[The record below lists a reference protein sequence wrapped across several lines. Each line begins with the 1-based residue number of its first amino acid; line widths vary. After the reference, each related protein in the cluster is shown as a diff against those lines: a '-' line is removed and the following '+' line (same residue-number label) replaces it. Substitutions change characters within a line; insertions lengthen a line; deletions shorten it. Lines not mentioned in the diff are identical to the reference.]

1 MYRISIIGAGNVAF
15 RFALAFQAAGHII
28 NCVCSRSFDKADKV
42 VRALK
47 KHKSDAVAVTDY
59 SLIPESDILVI
70 AVSDSAI
77 AGVAEKVKEISTRF
91 KLVVHTSG
99 ATEIKV
105 LSDAGISNCGVFYP
119 LMTLS
124 MNKDLD
130 IRMVPFL
137 LESKSEEG
145 KEILSSLATS
155 LKAEYNFYS
164 SQKRLQMHT
173 SAVFATNFINY
184 MLSMAYDIAHPDFT
198 FLLPSAIETVRKA
211 FLHTPSKAQTGPA
224 LRRDMETLNKHI
236 SLLKERG
243 LEEQAR
249 MYEILSGGIMEKY
262 RKDKIKFQ

>member
-15 RFALAFQAAGHII
+15 RFALAFQAAGHTI
-28 NCVCSRSFDKADKV
+28 NCVCTRSFDKADKV

-47 KHKSDAVAVTDY
+47 KHRSDAKAVTDY
-59 SLIPESDILVI
+59 SAIPESDILVI

-77 AGVAEKVKEISTRF
+77 SSVAEAIKDYAGKF
-91 KLVVHTSG
+91 KLIVHTSG
-99 ATEIKV
+99 ATDISI
-105 LSDAGISNCGVFYP
+105 LSDAGIDNCGVFYP

-130 IRMVPFL
+130 IKMVPFL
-137 LESKSEEG
+137 LEARTNDG
-145 KEILSSLATS
+145 KEMLAELATT

-173 SAVFATNFINY
+173 AAVFATNFINY

-211 FLHTPSKAQTGPA
+211 FLHTPTKAQTGPA

-236 SLLKERG
+236 ALLKERG
-243 LEEQAR
+243 LDEQAR

-262 RKDKIKFQ
+262 RKEKIKF

>member
-1 MYRISIIGAGNVAF
+1 MYSISIIGAGNVAF
-15 RFALAFQAAGHII
+15 RFALAFQAAGHTISS
-28 NCVCSRSFDKADKV
+28 VCSRSSDKADKV

-47 KHKSDAVAVTDY
+47 KHRSNAVAVTEY
-59 SLIPESDILVI
+59 NSIPHSDILVI

-77 AGVAEKVKEISTRF
+77 AGVAERIKGMSDRF

-99 ATEIKV
+99 ATDIKV
-105 LSDAGISNCGVFYP
+105 LSEAGIANCGVFYP

-124 MNKDLD
+124 INKDLD
-130 IRMVPFL
+130 IKMVPFL
-137 LESKSEEG
+137 LESQTYEG
-145 KEILSSLATS
+145 RQMLAALATS

-173 SAVFATNFINY
+173 AAVFATNFINY

-211 FLHTPSKAQTGPA
+211 FLHTPTKAQTGPA

-236 SLLKERG
+236 ALLKERG
-243 LEEQAR
+243 LDEQAR

-262 RKDKIKFQ
+262 RKEKIKF